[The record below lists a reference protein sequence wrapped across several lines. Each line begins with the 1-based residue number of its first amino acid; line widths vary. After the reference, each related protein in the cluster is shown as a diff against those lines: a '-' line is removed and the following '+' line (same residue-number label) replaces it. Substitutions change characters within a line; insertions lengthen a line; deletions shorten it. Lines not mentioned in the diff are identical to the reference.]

1 MAGADQKK
9 SDMNPVLDK
18 DCARDR
24 DKAQWVGKQYIG
36 GEEVKKDAADDVEP
50 A

>member
-24 DKAQWVGKQYIG
+24 DKQYIG